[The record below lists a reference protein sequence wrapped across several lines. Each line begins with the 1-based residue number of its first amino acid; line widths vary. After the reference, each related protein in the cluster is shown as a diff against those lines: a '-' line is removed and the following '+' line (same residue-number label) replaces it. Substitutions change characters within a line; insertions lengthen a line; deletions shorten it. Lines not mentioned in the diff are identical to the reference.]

1 MLASIKKKVLL
12 KCVLRLED
20 LPYVPIREGLSI
32 VLLFRSQPLS
42 LSLSPSELLFLNKL
56 CNIHF

>member
-1 MLASIKKKVLL
+1 MLASIKKSA
-12 KCVLRLED
+12 LEVCSKARG
-20 LPYVPIREGLSI
+20 PSVRTHTSI
-32 VLLFRSQPLS
+32 VLLFRSQP